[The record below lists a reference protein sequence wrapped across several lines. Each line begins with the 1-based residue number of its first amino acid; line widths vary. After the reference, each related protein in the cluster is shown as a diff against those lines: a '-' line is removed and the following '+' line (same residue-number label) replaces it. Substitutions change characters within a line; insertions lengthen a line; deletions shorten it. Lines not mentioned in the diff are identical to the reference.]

1 MGLRLCA
8 KPAVAASIQPRAVT
22 AEPFDRQKIM
32 DDQSRQV
39 GELLLQVGLSGKF
52 VLLDGIMDSMTVSD
66 IKQQARDEVAKLLNK
81 EFLSTELIS
90 LLPGDGMDTL
100 KNEVQMEDLRGSSG
114 LRVIVD
120 STRPCSVFG
129 LELSDQHFEGGM
141 DSPLVSALLKW
152 LREGGAAP
160 GRGNDE
166 EQKVVSRFMS
176 LYFDISMKVD
186 LVREQGFK
194 DEDPKFHFG
203 LVRSLCL
210 DVGKFVKTLQ
220 SKSACEQLPC
230 NGTASISLMAYCSRH
245 RECRG
250 CHGATVHPGNC
261 TLSGL
266 SNSLNP
272 TMQGKCSGSIKDS
285 EHAKKLFKDIECCSI
300 EEMVALKTCS
310 ADVCLAEFIGGGAQ
324 EVPTC
329 G

>member
-1 MGLRLCA
+1 MGNCFWPLYYYIGINR
-8 KPAVAASIQPRAVT
+8 KGDPASSTASLSHKMAV
-22 AEPFDRQKIM
+22 
-32 DDQSRQV
+32 
-39 GELLLQVGLSGKF
+39 GGLMGGDKF
-52 VLLDGIMDSMTVSD
+52 S
-66 IKQQARDEVAKLLNK
+66 
-81 EFLSTELIS
+81 
-90 LLPGDGMDTL
+90 
-100 KNEVQMEDLRGSSG
+100 VQ
-114 LRVIVD
+114 
-120 STRPCSVFG
+120 
-129 LELSDQHFEGGM
+129 
-141 DSPLVSALLKW
+141 
-152 LREGGAAP
+152 GAAP

-176 LYFDISMKVD
+176 LYFDISTKVD

-230 NGTASISLMAYCSRH
+230 NGTASISLMDYCSRH

-300 EEMVALKTCS
+300 EEMVALKHAARMS
-310 ADVCLAEFIGGGAQ
+310 ALLSSLVEELKKCQLVGDHVVKLRPPGAPYDTLVRCNQKRLDWHAEQRLAEFVQIFAGIKDLF
-324 EVPTC
+324 C
-329 G
+329 S